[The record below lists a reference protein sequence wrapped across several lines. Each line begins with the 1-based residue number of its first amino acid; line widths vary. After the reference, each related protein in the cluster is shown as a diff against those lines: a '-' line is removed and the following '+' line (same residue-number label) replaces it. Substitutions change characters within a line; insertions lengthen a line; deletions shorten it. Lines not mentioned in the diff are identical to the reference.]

1 MLNNK
6 LKIMQ
11 NSITNDVLMHHLT
24 AFGNNN
30 LEEMMLD
37 YTEDSEVLT
46 AAGAIKGLSAIAN
59 FFADL
64 FVTIP
69 TGCDFEMKQLTVTE
83 NVAHI
88 IWASEST
95 VAAIPFGTDTF
106 VMENGK
112 IKFHTVAADIKLK

>member
-1 MLNNK
+1 
-6 LKIMQ
+6 MQ

-30 LEEMMLD
+30 LAEIMLD

-46 AAGAIKGLSAIAN
+46 VTGSIKGLSAIAD
-59 FFADL
+59 FFSGL
-64 FVTIP
+64 FISIP
-69 TGCDFEMKQLTVTE
+69 TSSAFEMKQLTVTE

-88 IWASEST
+88 IWASESA

-106 VMENGK
+106 ILENDK
-112 IKFHTVAADIKLK
+112 IRFHTVSADIKLKNS

>member
-1 MLNNK
+1 
-6 LKIMQ
+6 MQ

-30 LEEMMLD
+30 LEEIMLD
-37 YTEDSEVLT
+37 YTEESEVLT
-46 AAGAIKGLSAIAN
+46 AAGSIKGLSAIAN

-88 IWASEST
+88 IWTSESA

-106 VMENGK
+106 VMENSK
-112 IKFHTVAADIKLK
+112 IKFHTVAVDIKLK

>member
-95 VAAIPFGTDTF
+95 VATIPFGTDTF